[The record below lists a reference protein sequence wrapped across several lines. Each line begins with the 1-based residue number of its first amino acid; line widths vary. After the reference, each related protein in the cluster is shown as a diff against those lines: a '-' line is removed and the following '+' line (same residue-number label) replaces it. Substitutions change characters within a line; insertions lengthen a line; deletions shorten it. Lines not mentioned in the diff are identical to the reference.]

1 MIKRTGEIVLAIIGL
16 IFSVLTQASIAI
28 IGLLMTSGSKGKEGL
43 TIFYNNYYQT
53 MTEWD
58 ISKSEIPD
66 PDRVLNFVQIL
77 SWTTLTGGLITL
89 ALGGFGIYYIMK
101 NKKPVFAGYLFLAAG
116 IVSLLSTALI
126 TFIPAILLIVA
137 AILCFVR
144 KPKSTFSGL

>member
-16 IFSVLTQASIAI
+16 IFSVLTQATIAI

-43 TIFYNNYYQT
+43 TTFYNNYYQT
-53 MTEWD
+53 MTERE
-58 ISKSEIPD
+58 IPKSEIPD
-66 PDRVLNFVQIL
+66 PDRVLNFVQTL

-101 NKKPVFAGYLFLAAG
+101 NRKPVFAGYLFLAAG

-126 TFIPAILLIVA
+126 TFIPAILLIIA

>member
-16 IFSVLTQASIAI
+16 IFSVLTQAAIAI

-43 TIFYNNYYQT
+43 ATFYNNYYQT
-53 MTEWD
+53 MTERE
-58 ISKSEIPD
+58 IPKSEIPD
-66 PDRVLNFVQIL
+66 PDRVLNFVQTL

-101 NKKPVFAGYLFLAAG
+101 NRKPVFAGYLFLAAG

-126 TFIPAILLIVA
+126 TFIPAILLIIA

>member
-16 IFSVLTQASIAI
+16 IFSVLTQAAIAI
-28 IGLLMTSGSKGKEGL
+28 IGLLMTSGSKGKDGL
-43 TIFYNNYYQT
+43 ATFYNNYYQT
-53 MTEWD
+53 MTERE
-58 ISKSEIPD
+58 IPKSEIPD
-66 PDRVLNFVQIL
+66 PDRVLNFVQTL

-101 NKKPVFAGYLFLAAG
+101 NKKPAFAGYLFLAAG
-116 IVSLLSTALI
+116 IVSLLSTAMI